1 WEVASGKERLRFPGL
16 GSGAV
21 AGLAYGPGGAVLVG
35 AGRDHHMVYFWE
47 AATGA
52 ELGRLRGHR
61 SGITSLALTADGRTL
76 VTGGADT
83 TALVWDST
91 DLAKRRQPSAPIDID
106 AARAAALWDQLAQP
120 DAAKAHA
127 AMRLL
132 SQAPRQ
138 ALPLLAERT
147 QAVRPPDARQI
158 ARLVANLDSNRFL
171 TRQQAEEDLEKLG
184 ELAANAL
191 TQALAARPTL
201 ELRTRAE
208 RLLNRLTVGGP
219 PPLSGEELRGQRA
232 LELLEA
238 LGTPEACAAL
248 ETIARRTDG
257 SRLAVEAR

>member
-1 WEVASGKERLRFPGL
+1 
-16 GSGAV
+16 
-21 AGLAYGPGGAVLVG
+21 
-35 AGRDHHMVYFWE
+35 M
-47 AATGA
+47 
-52 ELGRLRGHR
+52 RGHR
-61 SGITSLALTADGRTL
+61 GGITSLALTADGRTL

-91 DLAKRRQPSAPIDID
+91 ELAKRRQPPAPIDVD
-106 AARAAALWDQLAQP
+106 VARATALWEQLVQP

-132 SQAPRQ
+132 AQAPRQ

-147 QAVRPPDARQI
+147 QAVRPPDSRQI
-158 ARLVANLDSNRFL
+158 VRLVANLDSNRFL

-191 TQALAARPTL
+191 TQALAAKPAL

-208 RLLNRLTVGGP
+208 RLLNRLAVGGP

-238 LGTPEACAAL
+238 LGTPAACTAL

-257 SRLAVEAR
+257 SRLAAEARASLKRLGK